1 MITCFKLHAKVADE
15 EQTCAP
21 LAIVTELSVHVQVN
35 KQVGPKVQEFVCLLV
50 RAVNA

>member
-1 MITCFKLHAKVADE
+1 MCTFGHSDRV
-15 EQTCAP
+15 
-21 LAIVTELSVHVQVN
+21 SVHVQVN